1 MSQLVRRL
9 RGASSVRLAV
19 AGERERAAAIA
30 TDVELRERL
39 ATDRVADDA
48 GRTEPRHDYTI
59 VARRRLR
66 FVEDTR
72 VRLLASGLHEAV
84 SYSFMSDAD
93 VELLGLEPSDPRRA
107 ALRVANPLS
116 QDQALMRTSLIPA
129 MARALGANVAQ
140 RAVDVG
146 LFEIARRFDA
156 TGDANTTLALLVTG
170 ARARHFSG
178 DRTWDLHDVKGLAES
193 LVGPHAVRSR
203 WARPQAPEPYLHPG
217 VQATW
222 SIDDRPLGVIG
233 QLHPAVL
240 AKLDVEL
247 EAPVFVAELDF
258 DALAAVE
265 KRTEPFHSF
274 PRYPAVTRDFA
285 LLHDRDADYGLIDT
299 AVAELAATNAGFAAL
314 FESLELFDLYQGE
327 QVPEGKRSLAIQ
339 VVYRASDR
347 TLTDEEVA
355 RADEAL
361 LGHLRAAAGAS
372 LRS

>member
-1 MSQLVRRL
+1 MAVTLGGALGQQDRRVPH
-9 RGASSVRLAV
+9 AHPQA
-19 AGERERAAAIA
+19 
-30 TDVELRERL
+30 
-39 ATDRVADDA
+39 RVA
-48 GRTEPRHDYTI
+48 
-59 VARRRLR
+59 LR
-66 FVEDTR
+66 
-72 VRLLASGLHEAV
+72 
-84 SYSFMSDAD
+84 AD
-93 VELLGLEPSDPRRA
+93 G
-107 ALRVANPLS
+107 
-116 QDQALMRTSLIPA
+116 
-129 MARALGANVAQ
+129 
-140 RAVDVG
+140 
-146 LFEIARRFDA
+146 
-156 TGDANTTLALLVTG
+156 
-170 ARARHFSG
+170 
-178 DRTWDLHDVKGLAES
+178 
-193 LVGPHAVRSR
+193 
-203 WARPQAPEPYLHPG
+203 
-217 VQATW
+217 
-222 SIDDRPLGVIG
+222 
-233 QLHPAVL
+233 
-240 AKLDVEL
+240 
-247 EAPVFVAELDF
+247 LDF